1 MTTIFNSFKCGLTAS
16 LIALGAV
23 ALTGC
28 SNELAEQ
35 QQAGAAGGAAGAT
48 EVEIV
53 PSFVEQVSGL
63 TRAAD
68 NLNTSTTGFSS
79 NTETA
84 RIFIDGGSYDA
95 TFTEYAYT
103 GNGTSLTAPSPAPT
117 FPVQSTVTS
126 VNVYGWYPALD
137 TSKSFSIQADQ
148 SSDAYYVKSD
158 LMLANQVQC
167 EREVDS
173 SDKKQWSIKTQAA
186 LQFRHVMAK
195 AKITFKSVD
204 GTKITAVKLKN
215 IYPTVAI
222 DDATK
227 TALALGSA
235 SGTAGDV
242 TLWTGEKTDD
252 TEQVACGVFPPQSI
266 AANTNF
272 IEVVTGSGSV
282 YYTVGSAAKA
292 FDGGK
297 EYAITIEVGANEVG
311 HIVSLTNW
319 THSST
324 VANFYSGSYPEM
336 ATTGVKNNP
345 LWYVAQYN
353 SVRNGT
359 ANSFMMLSD
368 HRTNQMVYNWTDF
381 NSWSTP
387 SNYHKPTK
395 AEQIA
400 IVPTDKSG
408 EETGTNLWTLDHT
421 STGSFSEI
429 ACTVK
434 RSTSVAA
441 STSVWYNT
449 GSNEYNEAYAVR
461 FINTDYAS
469 AWHYKF
475 TGSGSV
481 IESFLIKG
489 GKTSVPDVETARV
502 ILRHLPGSV
511 VWNNRP
517 NETPE
522 NTDPA
527 SSTFVQRYLPAC
539 GNHSGV
545 ATGGAEATSNMGV
558 GAGCWSTTA
567 GTTDASKAF
576 LIFFNPTGHSLTESC
591 GGKTNGWSVRLFH
604 N

>member
-53 PSFVEQVSGL
+53 PSFVGQVSGL

-84 RIFIDGGSYDA
+84 RIFVDGGSYDA

-103 GNGTSLTAPSPAPT
+103 CSGTTMTASTPAPT

-148 SSDAYYVKSD
+148 STDANYEKSD

-173 SDKKQWSIKTQAA
+173 SDKTAWRVKTAAA
-186 LQFRHVMAK
+186 LQFHHVMAK
-195 AKITFKSVD
+195 AKITFRSVD

-215 IYPTVAI
+215 IKPTVAI
-222 DDATK
+222 EDATK

-242 TLWTGEKTDD
+242 TLWTGEKTDNTD
-252 TEQVACGVFPPQSI
+252 QVACGVFPPQSI

-272 IEVVTGSGSV
+272 IEVVTDGGSV
-282 YYTVGSAAKA
+282 YYTVGAAAKA

-297 EYAITIEVGANEVG
+297 EYAITIEVGSSDVN
-311 HIVSLTNW
+311 HTVSLGNW
-319 THSST
+319 THSNT

-359 ANSFMMLSD
+359 ANSFTMLSD
-368 HRTNQMVYNWTDF
+368 HRTDQKVYNWTDF
-381 NSWSTP
+381 NSWSAP
-387 SNYHKPTK
+387 SGYHKPSK

-408 EETGTNLWTLDHT
+408 EEAGTNLWTLDHT
-421 STGSFSEI
+421 SSGSFSEI

-434 RSTSVAA
+434 KSTPVAA

-449 GSNEYNEAYAVR
+449 GSNEYHEAYAVR

-475 TGSGSV
+475 TGSGFV

-502 ILRHLPGSV
+502 ILKHLPGSV

-527 SSTFVQRYLPAC
+527 SSTFVQRYIPAC
-539 GNHSGV
+539 GYQSGA
-545 ATGGAEATSNMGV
+545 ATGGVDATTLV
-558 GAGCWSTTA
+558 GKNAYCWSTTA
-567 GTTDASKAF
+567 GTTDTSKAF
-576 LIFFNPTGHSLTESC
+576 YWGFGTTDHYVFEYFGVKAYGL
-591 GGKTNGWSVRLFH
+591 SVRLFH
-604 N
+604 D

>member
-79 NTETA
+79 TTEKA
-84 RIFIDGGSYDA
+84 RIFIDGGSCDA

-103 GNGTSLTAPSPAPT
+103 GNGTSLTAPTPAPT

-137 TSKSFSIQADQ
+137 TSNTFTIQTNQ
-148 SSDAYYVKSD
+148 SSDADYVKSD

-167 EREVDS
+167 EREVNS
-173 SDKKQWSIKTQAA
+173 SDKKQWSIKTAAA

-227 TALALGSA
+227 TALAIGSA

-266 AANTNF
+266 AANTKF
-272 IEVVTGSGSV
+272 IEVVTGGGSV
-282 YYTVGSAAKA
+282 YYTVGTAAKA
-292 FDGGK
+292 FEGGK
-297 EYAITIEVGANEVG
+297 EYAISIEVGSSDVE
-311 HIVSLTNW
+311 HTISLGNW
-319 THSST
+319 THSNT
-324 VANFYSGSYPEM
+324 VANFYNVDYRTAQS
-336 ATTGVKNNP
+336 TTKMTSN
-345 LWYVAQYN
+345 LLYYVAQYN
-353 SVRNGT
+353 NSTKTAFATEHVIYNPPVFNFTDATGCSISGYHVPSVGE
-359 ANSFMMLSD
+359 
-368 HRTNQMVYNWTDF
+368 QVGII
-381 NSWSTP
+381 P
-387 SNYHKPTK
+387 SNSVSANGPNLFS
-395 AEQIA
+395 
-400 IVPTDKSG
+400 VVSSTDATSPY
-408 EETGTNLWTLDHT
+408 ELQETGVYRNATAITTTIKSVMIMGNAAN
-421 STGSFSEI
+421 EI
-429 ACTVK
+429 
-434 RSTSVAA
+434 
-441 STSVWYNT
+441 
-449 GSNEYNEAYAVR
+449 YAVR

-469 AWHYKF
+469 AWHYKW
-475 TGSGSV
+475 GGNGLI
-481 IESFLIKG
+481 IESYVLNVKPTTLEE
-489 GKTSVPDVETARV
+489 GKLVLGALPSSSVWASAANVA
-502 ILRHLPGSV
+502 PGSD
-511 VWNNRP
+511 
-517 NETPE
+517 
-522 NTDPA
+522 NTGK
-527 SSTFVQRYLPAC
+527 SYCFRYLPAC
-539 GNHSGV
+539 GSKTGSSGT
-545 ATGGAEATSNMGV
+545 ADTAV
-558 GAGCWSTTA
+558 GKNCLYSSKSAMPSD
-567 GTTDASKAF
+567 GTKAF
-576 LIFFNPTGHSLTESC
+576 LWGVNSDRLFEGTNA
-591 GGKTNGWSVRLFH
+591 KTDGFSVRMFL

>member
-53 PSFVEQVSGL
+53 PSFVGQVSGL

-79 NTETA
+79 TTETA
-84 RIFIDGGSYDA
+84 RIFVDGGSYDA

-103 GNGTSLTAPSPAPT
+103 GNGTSLTAPTPAPT

-137 TSKSFSIQADQ
+137 TSKSFSIQGDQ

-173 SDKKQWSIKTQAA
+173 SDKTAWRVKTAAA

-227 TALALGSA
+227 TALAIGAA
-235 SGTAGDV
+235 SGSAGDV
-242 TLWTGEKTDD
+242 TLWTGEKTDNTD
-252 TEQVACGVFPPQSI
+252 QVACGVFPPQSI

-272 IEVVTGSGSV
+272 IEVVTDAGSV
-282 YYTVGSAAKA
+282 YYTVGAAAKA
-292 FDGGK
+292 FEGGK
-297 EYAITIEVGANEVG
+297 EYAVTIEVGSSDVN
-311 HIVSLTNW
+311 HTVSLGNW
-319 THSST
+319 TQSST
-324 VANFYSGSYPEM
+324 VANFYNVDYRTAQS
-336 ATTGVKNNP
+336 TTKMTSN
-345 LWYVAQYN
+345 LLYYVAQYN
-353 SVRNGT
+353 NKSKTAFESDHANVDITSGTVTGKPVFNFTDASACSISGYHVPSVGEQVGIIPSNSVSANGPNLFSVVSST
-359 ANSFMMLSD
+359 DANSPYEL
-368 HRTNQMVYNWTDF
+368 Q
-381 NSWSTP
+381 
-387 SNYHKPTK
+387 
-395 AEQIA
+395 
-400 IVPTDKSG
+400 
-408 EETGTNLWTLDHT
+408 ETGVYRNATAITT
-421 STGSFSEI
+421 SIKSVMIRGNAANEI
-429 ACTVK
+429 
-434 RSTSVAA
+434 
-441 STSVWYNT
+441 
-449 GSNEYNEAYAVR
+449 YAVR

-469 AWHYKF
+469 AWHYKW
-475 TGSGSV
+475 GGNGLI
-481 IESFLIKG
+481 IESYVLNVKPTTLEE
-489 GKTSVPDVETARV
+489 GKLVLGALPSSSVWASAANVA
-502 ILRHLPGSV
+502 PGSD
-511 VWNNRP
+511 
-517 NETPE
+517 
-522 NTDPA
+522 NTGK
-527 SSTFVQRYLPAC
+527 SYCFRYLPAC
-539 GNHSGV
+539 GYKDGSSGSA
-545 ATGGAEATSNMGV
+545 ATTV
-558 GAGCWSTTA
+558 GKYCLYWSKSA
-567 GTTDASKAF
+567 MPSDGSKAF
-576 LIFFNPTGHSLTESC
+576 YWRVGSGDLLESTNA
-591 GGKTNGWSVRLFH
+591 KTYGFSVRMFL

>member
-79 NTETA
+79 TTETA

-95 TFTEYAYT
+95 TFTEFAYT

-137 TSKSFSIQADQ
+137 TSKSFSIQSDQ
-148 SSDAYYVKSD
+148 SSDADYVKSD

-173 SDKKQWSIKTQAA
+173 SNKKAWRIKTAAA

-195 AKITFKSVD
+195 VKITFKSVD

-266 AANTNF
+266 AANTKF
-272 IEVVTGSGSV
+272 IEVVTNGGSV

-292 FDGGK
+292 FEGGK
-297 EYAITIEVGANEVG
+297 EYAITIEVGRSDVE
-311 HIVSLTNW
+311 HIVSLGNW

-353 SVRNGT
+353 SVRNGS
-359 ANSFMMLSD
+359 ANSFTMLSD
-368 HRTNQMVYNWTDF
+368 HQLNQKVYNWTDF
-381 NSWSTP
+381 NSWSAP
-387 SNYHKPTK
+387 SNYHKPSK

-400 IVPTDKSG
+400 IVPMNNSSEAG
-408 EETGTNLWTLDHT
+408 GTNLLSFDHT

-434 RSTSVAA
+434 KSTNVAA
-441 STSVWYNT
+441 STSVWYNK
-449 GSNEYNEAYAVR
+449 GSNEYDETYAVR

-475 TGSGSV
+475 IGSGYV

-502 ILRHLPGSV
+502 ILKHLPGSV
-511 VWNNRP
+511 VWNNHP

-527 SSTFVQRYLPAC
+527 SSTFVMRYIPAF
-539 GNHSGV
+539 GYVKDAAS
-545 ATGGAEATSNMGV
+545 GGADPVNGV
-558 GAGCWSTTA
+558 GVVSNYWSTTA
-567 GTTDASKAF
+567 GTTNTTNAF
-576 LIFFNPTGHSLTESC
+576 RWSFYTSSHGMEEGFSA
-591 GGKTNGWSVRLFH
+591 KTFGYSVRLFH
-604 N
+604 D

>member
-1 MTTIFNSFKCGLTAS
+1 MTTTFNSFKCGLTAS
-16 LIALGAV
+16 LIALSAV

-68 NLNTSTTGFSS
+68 NLNTNTSGFSS
-79 NTETA
+79 TTEKA
-84 RIFIDGGSYDA
+84 RIFVDGGGYDA

-103 GNGTSLTAPSPAPT
+103 GNGTSLTAPDPAPK
-117 FPVQSTVTS
+117 FPMQSTVTS

-137 TSKSFSIQADQ
+137 TSKSFSIQTDQ

-167 EREVDS
+167 EREVNS
-173 SDKKQWSIKTQAA
+173 SDKKQWSIKTAAA

-227 TALALGSA
+227 TALAIGSA
-235 SGTAGDV
+235 SGSAGDV
-242 TLWTGEKTDD
+242 TLWTGEKTND

-272 IEVVTGSGSV
+272 IEVVTDAGSV

-297 EYAITIEVGANEVG
+297 EYAITIEVGSSDVN
-311 HIVSLTNW
+311 HTVSLGDW

-324 VANFYSGSYPEM
+324 VANFYNVDYRTAQS
-336 ATTGVKNNP
+336 TTKMTSN
-345 LWYVAQYN
+345 LLYYVAQYN
-353 SVRNGT
+353 NSTKTAFATDHVIYDAPVFNFTDATGCSISGYHVPSVGE
-359 ANSFMMLSD
+359 
-368 HRTNQMVYNWTDF
+368 QVGII
-381 NSWSTP
+381 P
-387 SNYHKPTK
+387 SNSVSAGGPNLFS
-395 AEQIA
+395 
-400 IVPTDKSG
+400 VVSSTDATSPY
-408 EETGTNLWTLDHT
+408 ELQETGVYRNSTAIAT
-421 STGSFSEI
+421 SIKSVMIRGNAANEI
-429 ACTVK
+429 
-434 RSTSVAA
+434 
-441 STSVWYNT
+441 
-449 GSNEYNEAYAVR
+449 YAVR

-469 AWHYKF
+469 AWHYKW
-475 TGSGSV
+475 GGNGLI
-481 IESFLIKG
+481 IESYVLNVKPTTLEE
-489 GKTSVPDVETARV
+489 GKLVLGALPSSSVWASAANVA
-502 ILRHLPGSV
+502 PGSD
-511 VWNNRP
+511 NMGK
-517 NETPE
+517 
-522 NTDPA
+522 
-527 SSTFVQRYLPAC
+527 SYCFRYLPAC
-539 GNHSGV
+539 GYKFGSSGTADADV
-545 ATGGAEATSNMGV
+545 GKYCSYCSESDMPSDGAKAFCWLV
-558 GAGCWSTTA
+558 GSGALLENSSAKTA
-567 GTTDASKAF
+567 G
-576 LIFFNPTGHSLTESC
+576 L
-591 GGKTNGWSVRLFH
+591 SVRMFL